1 MAGSGLQRWGG
12 GSAHSRM
19 QGCGLGLSVRRV
31 GGSGDGGGGR
41 VASMQASVLIC
52 GWVLGGRVVKGGSG
66 GGMGGGPF

>member
-1 MAGSGLQRWGG
+1 MAGFWLQRWGG

-31 GGSGDGGGGR
+31 GGSGDGGGR